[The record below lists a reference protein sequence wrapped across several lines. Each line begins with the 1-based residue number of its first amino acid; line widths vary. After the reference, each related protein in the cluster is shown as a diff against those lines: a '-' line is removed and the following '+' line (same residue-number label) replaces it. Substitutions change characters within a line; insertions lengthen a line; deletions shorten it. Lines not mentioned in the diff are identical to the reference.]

1 MKLFRILVKSDK
13 MAYIDT
19 IFNTSGKIP
28 TNANFW
34 EQSID
39 SFVTSDG
46 ITNGFGKVIG
56 EQMFK
61 PLKSP
66 FTPFYQRFAGAPI
79 SAGVGW
85 TERALKATTMRAFKP
100 KATAD
105 DALSFYDSAGIEKT
119 FTQNVAG
126 WSPCTVPSDFV
137 SPEMFVSR
145 NGVGQLN
152 SLIVDNNIM
161 TYQRAIES
169 EIEKKAISCTK
180 NDMEV
185 DLTTDDIVTVMG
197 QIMDRASEMLSD
209 DYHYN
214 ELTDDENADIV
225 TRSDKVYLFMNQK
238 YINAYKNAKA
248 NLPSPSELVNN
259 VEVVPMVNALP
270 APITTEEWNAGYA
283 PSGETVKAWDSK
295 PVAIDDPAPIAYMV
309 ANDKIVYRPV
319 EGSYKV
325 NMQSNAAGDFVN
337 THLIYKGA
345 IAVRPWENAVRVNLK
360 A

>member
-1 MKLFRILVKSDK
+1 
-13 MAYIDT
+13 MAYVDT

-28 TNANFW
+28 TDSNFW

-39 SFVTSDG
+39 SFVSSDG
-46 ITNGFGKVIG
+46 ITSGFGRVIG
-56 EQMFK
+56 EQMFR

-85 TERALKATTMRAFKP
+85 TERALKATKMRAFKP

-105 DALSFYDSAGIEKT
+105 DALSYYDSTGVEKT
-119 FTQNVAG
+119 FAQNVAG

-145 NGVGQLN
+145 NGVGMLN
-152 SLIVDNNIM
+152 SLIVDNNVM

-185 DLTTDDIVTVMG
+185 DIDTDGIVAVMG
-197 QIMDRASEMLSD
+197 QIMDKASEMLSD

-214 ELTDDENADIV
+214 ELTDDENTDLV

-238 YINAYKNAKA
+238 YLNAYKNAKA
-248 NLPSPSELVNN
+248 TLPSPSELVSN

-270 APITTEEWNAGYA
+270 APLTTAEWTAGRGA
-283 PSGETVKAWDSK
+283 TGEATKAWDSK

-325 NMQSNAAGDFVN
+325 NMQQNAAGDFVN

-345 IAVRPWENAVRVNLK
+345 VAVRPWENAIRVNLK

>member
-1 MKLFRILVKSDK
+1 
-13 MAYIDT
+13 MAYVDT

-28 TNANFW
+28 TDSNFW
-34 EQSID
+34 DQSID
-39 SFVTSDG
+39 SFVSSDG
-46 ITNGFGKVIG
+46 ITTGFGKVIG

-61 PLKSP
+61 PLKTP

-105 DALSFYDSAGIEKT
+105 DALSFYDSNGIEKT
-119 FTQNVAG
+119 FTTNVAG

-152 SLIVDNNIM
+152 SLIVDSNIM

-180 NDMEV
+180 ASMDV
-185 DLTTDDIVTVMG
+185 DIATDGIVSVMG
-197 QIMDRASEMLSD
+197 DIMDRASEMLSD

-214 ELTDDENADIV
+214 ELTDDENKGIT

-238 YINAYKNAKA
+238 YLNAYKNAKA
-248 NLPSPSELVNN
+248 NLPSPSELVSN

-270 APITTEEWNAGYA
+270 APITTAEWTAGRGA
-283 PSGETVKAWDSK
+283 DGETTKAWDSK
-295 PVAIDDPAPIAYMV
+295 PVAIDADAPIAYMV

-319 EGSYKV
+319 AGSYKV
-325 NMQSNAAGDFVN
+325 NMQQNGAGDFVN

>member
-1 MKLFRILVKSDK
+1 

-28 TNANFW
+28 TTSDFW
-34 EQSID
+34 NQSMD
-39 SFVTSDG
+39 SFVSSDG
-46 ITNGFGKVIG
+46 ITTGFGKVIG
-56 EQMFK
+56 EQMFR

-79 SAGVGW
+79 SAGMGW

-145 NGVGQLN
+145 NGVGMLN

-180 NDMEV
+180 HQMDV
-185 DLTTDDIVTVMG
+185 DIATDGIVAAMG

-214 ELTDDENADIV
+214 ELTDTENDGIT

-238 YINAYKNAKA
+238 YLNAYKNAKA
-248 NLPSPSELVNN
+248 NLPSPSELVSN

-270 APITTEEWNAGYA
+270 APITTAEYD
-283 PSGETVKAWDSK
+283 TTQWDATMK
-295 PVAIDDPAPIAYMV
+295 PVAIGADAPIAYMV

-325 NMQSNAAGDFVN
+325 NMQQNGAGDFVN

-345 IAVRPWENAVRVNLK
+345 IAVRPWENAVRVNLT
-360 A
+360 ASE